1 MAVELE
7 KYQDILA
14 ELGEHASEVL
24 RASWDIG
31 LYRASA
37 ATFRARHYG
46 GWIPFRGIALCLWCI

>member
-14 ELGEHASEVL
+14 ELGAHASEVL

-37 ATFRARHYG
+37 ATLRAAGITGVGFCFG
-46 GWIPFRGIALCLWCI
+46 G